1 LERFSHP
8 MWWGGLGAL
17 AALPSPHLGGG
28 GEGGVVI
35 GKRNIYT
42 TTARACVFDFV
53 FVFRV
58 RTMRVES
65 DDVMLCRAMRCD
77 AMRCDAPRPRAARR

>member
-28 GEGGVVI
+28 GEGGAVR
-35 GKRNIYT
+35 GSSLRLAFKRLDRQTDSDN
-42 TTARACVFDFV
+42 RCVRVSVAMLAQGVSLASV
-53 FVFRV
+53 FLFLHEVP
-58 RTMRVES
+58 
-65 DDVMLCRAMRCD
+65 C
-77 AMRCDAPRPRAARR
+77 